1 MKASEKQI
9 EFCTTLKGILQ
20 FWITS
25 NDIDSPSHFTII
37 EEVINNELEPLPE
50 RDKELLIDAFGDLLT
65 YVRKL

>member
-50 RDKELLIDAFGDLLT
+50 KDKELLIGAFGDLLT

>member
-50 RDKELLIDAFGDLLT
+50 RDKELLIGAFGDLLT

>member
-20 FWITS
+20 FWIDS
-25 NDIDSPSHFTII
+25 NDINSPSHFTII
-37 EEVINNELEPLPE
+37 EEAIENELEPLPE
-50 RDKELLIDAFGDLLT
+50 KDKELLINTFGDLLT

>member
-50 RDKELLIDAFGDLLT
+50 RDKELLMGAFGDLLT

>member
-25 NDIDSPSHFTII
+25 NDINSPSHFTII

-50 RDKELLIDAFGDLLT
+50 RDKELLIGAFGDLLT

>member
-50 RDKELLIDAFGDLLT
+50 KDKELLIDAFGDLLT

>member
-50 RDKELLIDAFGDLLT
+50 RDKELLINAFGDLLT

>member
-25 NDIDSPSHFTII
+25 NDINSPSHFTII

-50 RDKELLIDAFGDLLT
+50 KDKELLIDAFGDLLT

>member
-9 EFCTTLKGILQ
+9 EFCKTLKGILQ
-20 FWITS
+20 FWIDS
-25 NDIDSPSHFTII
+25 NDINSPSHFTII

-50 RDKELLIDAFGDLLT
+50 RDKELLIDVFGNLLT

>member
-50 RDKELLIDAFGDLLT
+50 RIKNC
-65 YVRKL
+65 

>member
-25 NDIDSPSHFTII
+25 NDINSPSHFTII

>member
-25 NDIDSPSHFTII
+25 NDINSPSHFTII

-50 RDKELLIDAFGDLLT
+50 KDKKLLIDAFGDLLT

>member
-50 RDKELLIDAFGDLLT
+50 KDKELLIGAFGNLLT

>member
-50 RDKELLIDAFGDLLT
+50 RDKELLMGAFGDLLP